1 MSSFATQPLVWP
13 ATVDGL
19 IEAGGG
25 AALRSYIANRLSV
38 ADSAEPGIA
47 KEWSGFALTHLI
59 ARAGDQADQGV
70 EVSCASLQ
78 MALAYIE
85 WLETTAANR
94 SGEAA

>member
-1 MSSFATQPLVWP
+1 MSSFATQPLVSP

-19 IEAGGG
+19 IETGGS
-25 AALRSYIANRLSV
+25 AALRSYIANRLAV
-38 ADSAEPGIA
+38 ADAAEPGTA